1 MLGSRPLDALSVSVA
16 TSVGVRCPS
25 HVSINMFM
33 ATVPISMACPDGKIR
48 LRYVLPYQNLSYKYT
63 KHLIN

>member
-33 ATVPISMACPDGKIR
+33 ATVPISMACPDGKI
-48 LRYVLPYQNLSYKYT
+48 
-63 KHLIN
+63 